1 MSINTNTFKDLEEI
15 NKSMENSRKAWEDGK
30 ISPNRTD
37 SYFGIW
43 REMNRCKQFVETE
56 RKDYDVR
63 FKKSEEIY
71 NAQVVAKHKGR
82 FKDDFSKMTA
92 VAIAAYRK
100 MINEFTDKK
109 HEQVTKMVRTAP
121 SESMRNL
128 LETLKLRDDLDA
140 VELHDIMPVFYENY
154 NGIRALQTIG
164 RQNGIYLNVPVQMD
178 CTAMHRMIDEAR
190 TYLLGACDV
199 MFKPKTYDARYTG
212 FFTVNEE
219 QKDKIYSPE
228 YEEYVK
234 VLDYV
239 PQLQDF
245 IVTKTSLSAVE
256 KAKVDWYYRDLV
268 EGATATEIA
277 QYTKEVM
284 EKHPEDVSLLKLSK
298 YAEYVEIVEEAEK
311 LK

>member
-1 MSINTNTFKDLEEI
+1 MSINTFKDLEEI

-43 REMNRCKQFVETE
+43 REMNRCRQFFETE

-63 FKKSEEIY
+63 FKKFEEIY
-71 NAQVVAKHKGR
+71 NAQVVAQHKGR
-82 FKDDFSKMTA
+82 FKDDFSKTTS

-140 VELHDIMPVFYENY
+140 VELQDIMPVFYENY
-154 NGIRALQTIG
+154 HAIRALQTIG
-164 RQNGIYLNVPVQMD
+164 RLNGIHIYVPVQMD
-178 CTAMHRMIDEAR
+178 CAAMHRMIDEVR
-190 TYLLGACDV
+190 EYLLGACNV

-219 QKDKIYSPE
+219 QKDKIYSAE

-245 IVTKTSLSAVE
+245 IVMETSLSADE
-256 KAKVDWYYRDLV
+256 KAKIDSYYSELV
-268 EGATATEIA
+268 EGANETEIT

-284 EKHPEDVSLLKLSK
+284 EKHPEDVYILRRSK
-298 YAEYVEIVEEAEK
+298 YAKYVEMVEKA
-311 LK
+311 